1 MAKVNLL
8 RQKRILKIK
17 KMERRINTFR
27 TMLRR
32 IRVLLALVIIAL
44 ILLFGFK
51 LLRLPQWYI
60 DSTKLSHADPEVL
73 QIVGNVITP
82 DYKIINLI
90 RQTKLP
96 NVQIFRLDTKELEQ
110 NLEQLQT
117 VKKVY
122 VRRYWFP
129 ARLQVALD
137 ERTIAFLLA
146 PNLET
151 EPMSALTTD
160 GVLLD
165 HDYFPFKTTAKARK
179 LLTYGVHDGVDEV
192 WDKKKVDEILKLIK
206 AIEAYSNQEVQYID
220 FRNQSDIYI
229 MLQEHLVRFGELNDT
244 SLARAKWIAS
254 ILPEAKKYKDKLKYI
269 DLRWED
275 SRYLRLE
282 GSDEQNHTNKVKK
295 QNEQIVEEENAPQE
309 QEEETNEVEEPQEQQ
324 N

>member
-1 MAKVNLL
+1 MLKRL
-8 RQKRILKIK
+8 R
-17 KMERRINTFR
+17 MF
-27 TMLRR
+27 
-32 IRVLLALVIIAL
+32 LALLIIAL

-60 DSTKLSHADPEVL
+60 DDTKLSHADPEVL
-73 QIVGNVITP
+73 QIVGNTITP

-90 RQTKLP
+90 RQMKLP
-96 NVQIFRLDTKELEQ
+96 HVQIFRLNTKELEE
-110 NLEQLQT
+110 NIEQLQT

-129 ARLQVALD
+129 ARLQVAID
-137 ERTIAFLLA
+137 ERTIAFLLS

-151 EPMSALTTD
+151 EPVNALTTD

-179 LLTYGVHDGVDEV
+179 LLTYGVRDGVDEI
-192 WDKKKVDEILKLIK
+192 WDKKKVDEIIKLVK

-220 FRNQSDIYI
+220 FRNPIDIYI

-244 SLARAKWIAS
+244 SLTRAKWIAS

-282 GSDEQNHTNKVKK
+282 GSEEHTRDKK
-295 QNEQIVEEENAPQE
+295 AANSEANENQENE
-309 QEEETNEVEEPQEQQ
+309 QEETQETQEGEDTANLEVPDVGEQ
-324 N
+324 NN